1 MKLFRWKAIV
11 PLVLVLALLVLGW
24 TLYADRLVRK
34 LVEFVGTEV
43 VGATVELA
51 SARLELFQAKVTLR
65 GLQVTNPDAPMSNLV
80 QMGEIVAQL
89 DLLALLE
96 KKVVVDTVALRGVR
110 FGTARRTSGA
120 LREPSAATGL
130 VTNRLLDWAHS
141 VPVPSLD
148 LSGLGRVA
156 DFAGVSADS
165 LTSIREAR
173 ALVARAD
180 TMRGAFERDL
190 RASDPRPTLDSARL
204 LAARLRGANAGQL
217 GVQGTGEALAS
228 VQRVLGQVRASR
240 DRVTALQQ
248 QAATDFTQLQDGAAA
263 LERARQADFDYAL
276 RLIRVPSLT
285 TPDVSMALF
294 GEMAVA
300 RLKPVLYWLSVAEH
314 YAPAGVKPRPDPAP
328 PRTRMAGVNVR
339 FPKEHTWPSF
349 LLRHADASVTLG
361 GENAAAGSYLA
372 WVSGVTTEP
381 AVYGAPLRFAMER
394 TAAALGPR
402 QLQVAGLLD
411 RSRSEPHDSVDA
423 LVSGVSFPS
432 ADIKAAGAR
441 LEFPDG
447 TVRLALD
454 RRGEGMA
461 GTLSLSS
468 AAVRWVRTSPDSA
481 TVAAA
486 PLGSKPW
493 VEALVWRTVSSVR
506 DVEIEVRFSGRPDA
520 PQLEVSSNVGSAVS
534 DALQREVGAEVAK
547 VQAEARGRVDSIV
560 GRQVAA
566 ARARLTALQSDL
578 QTRLGAQQQQLQ
590 DAQAE
595 MEQRLRDLG
604 QVVPGVRLPSLPR
617 IRP

>member
-1 MKLFRWKAIV
+1 
-11 PLVLVLALLVLGW
+11 
-24 TLYADRLVRK
+24 
-34 LVEFVGTEV
+34 
-43 VGATVELA
+43 
-51 SARLELFQAKVTLR
+51 
-65 GLQVTNPDAPMSNLV
+65 
-80 QMGEIVAQL
+80 
-89 DLLALLE
+89 
-96 KKVVVDTVALRGVR
+96 
-110 FGTARRTSGA
+110 
-120 LREPSAATGL
+120 
-130 VTNRLLDWAHS
+130 
-141 VPVPSLD
+141 
-148 LSGLGRVA
+148 
-156 DFAGVSADS
+156 
-165 LTSIREAR
+165 
-173 ALVARAD
+173 
-180 TMRGAFERDL
+180 
-190 RASDPRPTLDSARL
+190 
-204 LAARLRGANAGQL
+204 
-217 GVQGTGEALAS
+217 
-228 VQRVLGQVRASR
+228 
-240 DRVTALQQ
+240 
-248 QAATDFTQLQDGAAA
+248 
-263 LERARQADFDYAL
+263 
-276 RLIRVPSLT
+276 
-285 TPDVSMALF
+285 MALF

-328 PRTRMAGVNVR
+328 PRTRMAGLNVR

-361 GENAAAGSYLA
+361 GENAAAGSYRA

-394 TAAALGPR
+394 TAAAMGPR
-402 QLQVAGLLD
+402 QLRVAGLLD

-481 TVAAA
+481 TAAAA

-493 VEALVWRTVSSVR
+493 VEALVWRTVASVR
-506 DVEIEVRFSGRPDA
+506 DVEVEVRFSGRPDA

-534 DALQREVGAEVAK
+534 GALQREVGAEVAK